1 MLEKLE
7 GEGIAFLHAGG
18 HVVQRE
24 LNGEKLRVDT
34 GSVVAF
40 TDGIKFDIERTGGL
54 KSMMF
59 GGVGMFPTALSGT
72 GIVLLQSL
80 PFERLAR
87 RIAAQIPRQHFTG

>member
-18 HVVQRE
+18 HVVPRE

-40 TDGIKFDIERTGGL
+40 TDDIKFEIERTGGH

-59 GGVGMFPTALSGT
+59 GGEGMFPTTLSGT